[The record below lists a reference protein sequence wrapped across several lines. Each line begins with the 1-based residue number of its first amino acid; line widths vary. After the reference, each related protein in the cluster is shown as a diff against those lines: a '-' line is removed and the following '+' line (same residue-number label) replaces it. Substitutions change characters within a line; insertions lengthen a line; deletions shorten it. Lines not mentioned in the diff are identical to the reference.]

1 MLKKIGIALG
11 VLVVALVGLIATRP
25 ATYRVTRSTSIA
37 APASIAYAQ
46 VADFHRWEAWSPWAK
61 IDPDMLSSYAGRDG
75 TVGASYQ
82 WKGNDK
88 VGEGRMTL
96 IEARPAQSVAIRL
109 EFLQPWTST
118 STTRFEFTAVD
129 PGTRVTWTMDGQ
141 NDFMGK
147 AFSLFTDLD
156 KLIGSDFER
165 GLANLKT
172 VADWGGPPAIKRRA
186 GNPPARPGGFAPAGA
201 GKKRG

>member
-25 ATYRVTRSTSIA
+25 ATYRVTRSASIA

-46 VADFHRWEAWSPWAK
+46 VADFHRWDAWSPWAK
-61 IDPDMLSSYAGRDG
+61 LDPDMLSSYAGRDG

-109 EFLQPWTST
+109 EFLKPWTST

-165 GLANLKT
+165 GLASLKT
-172 VADWGGPPAIKRRA
+172 VAESHSRATAAGPAV
-186 GNPPARPGGFAPAGA
+186 AR
-201 GKKRG
+201 

>member
-11 VLVVALVGLIATRP
+11 VLVVALIGLIATRP
-25 ATYRVTRSTSIA
+25 ATYRVTRSALIA
-37 APASIAYAQ
+37 APPSIAYAQ

-61 IDPDMLSSYAGRDG
+61 LDPDMLSSYAGRDG
-75 TVGASYQ
+75 TVGASYD

-109 EFLQPWTST
+109 EFLKPWTST

-129 PGTRVTWTMDGQ
+129 PG
-141 NDFMGK
+141 
-147 AFSLFTDLD
+147 
-156 KLIGSDFER
+156 
-165 GLANLKT
+165 
-172 VADWGGPPAIKRRA
+172 GP
-186 GNPPARPGGFAPAGA
+186 GAGA
-201 GKKRG
+201 KDGPKDLMGQGVSPL

>member
-11 VLVVALVGLIATRP
+11 VLVVALVALIASRP
-25 ATYRVTRSTSIA
+25 GTYRVTRSASIA

-61 IDPDMLSSYAGRDG
+61 LDPDMSSSYAGRDG
-75 TVGASYQ
+75 AVGASYE
-82 WKGNDK
+82 WRGNDK

-96 IEARPAQSVAIRL
+96 VEARPAQLVAIRL
-109 EFLQPWTST
+109 EFLKPWTST
-118 STTRFEFTAVD
+118 SATRFEFAAVD
-129 PGTRVTWTMDGQ
+129 AGTRVTWTMDGES
-141 NDFMGK
+141 DFMGK

-156 KLIGSDFER
+156 KMIGSDFER

-172 VADWGGPPAIKRRA
+172 VAESQARA
-186 GNPPARPGGFAPAGA
+186 TAAAPAVA
-201 GKKRG
+201 Q

>member
-11 VLVVALVGLIATRP
+11 VLVVALVALIASRP
-25 ATYRVTRSTSIA
+25 GTYRVTRSATVA

-61 IDPDMLSSYAGRDG
+61 LDPDMSSSYAGRDG
-75 TVGASYQ
+75 AVGASYE

-88 VGEGRMTL
+88 VGEGRMTVV
-96 IEARPAQSVAIRL
+96 EARPAQLVAIRL
-109 EFLQPWTST
+109 EFLKPWTST
-118 STTRFEFTAVD
+118 SATRFEFAPVEGEGRPVD
-129 PGTRVTWTMDGQ
+129 AGTRVTWTMDGES
-141 NDFMGK
+141 DFMGK

-156 KLIGSDFER
+156 KMIGSDFER

-172 VADWGGPPAIKRRA
+172 VAESQARA
-186 GNPPARPGGFAPAGA
+186 TAAAPAMA
-201 GKKRG
+201 R